1 MAKLSAHGKEIGRVN
16 YSTFSKAYMEDGKV
30 LKNAGFGWKIA
41 GTLKDGI
48 SPVQG
53 FENAKRNWEEKLAA
67 RPEFAI
73 YVRELHSLT
82 GLCNRWKL
90 VQAIQ
95 LLGDDVDG
103 IWSECCDGYGDNISA
118 DVDEVANLV
127 RLYGA
132 AMLELKALKE
142 SEPA

>member
-1 MAKLSAHGKEIGRVN
+1 
-16 YSTFSKAYMEDGKV
+16 MEDGKV

-41 GTLKDGI
+41 GTLKAGI
-48 SPVQG
+48 TPLEG
-53 FENAKRNWEEKLAA
+53 FNNAKRNWEEKLAN
-67 RPEFAI
+67 RPSFAN
-73 YVRELHSLT
+73 YVRELHSMT

-90 VQAIQ
+90 AQAIQ

-127 RLYGA
+127 FLYGA